1 MLGEYRPFSPG
12 DQSARHRLLCEMQ
25 PLCLWACSTWICV
38 FACHPVCVFLLSSR
52 KKMGEYKSMVNF
64 ICILTLIQM
73 KNIVHNIYVSPLH
86 YHYTI
91 SLPLFCWKT
100 KIILSVSQ
108 SMCGVLSVT
117 STKDDLHITIQSK
130 PEQIHLFF
138 PFSLLSALSE
148 RLIELL
154 IIE

>member
-1 MLGEYRPFSPG
+1 MHGL
-12 DQSARHRLLCEMQ
+12 
-25 PLCLWACSTWICV
+25 
-38 FACHPVCVFLLSSR
+38 
-52 KKMGEYKSMVNF
+52 
-64 ICILTLIQM
+64 
-73 KNIVHNIYVSPLH
+73 
-86 YHYTI
+86 
-91 SLPLFCWKT
+91 
-100 KIILSVSQ
+100 
-108 SMCGVLSVT
+108 LSVT